1 MRKRSSN
8 TQALV
13 ASWCYQIKLVLEF
26 RENPNTEC
34 IRGKIPIKEQTKKST
49 GEHLNDLHYIL
60 FKG

>member
-26 RENPNTEC
+26 RENPNTC
-34 IRGKIPIKEQTKKST
+34 IQGKIPIQRANKEINWRTF
-49 GEHLNDLHYIL
+49 E
-60 FKG
+60 